1 MPTRGVEMS
10 TLASVAAV
18 TLFAEDPKRSK
29 EFYGRAF
36 EREPVYEDDAAVTF
50 RLDNVLVNVLRREE
64 APELV
69 EPAAVAAAG
78 AGPGVLLTLSVED
91 VDAAV
96 EQLGA
101 RGVEFLNG
109 PLDRP
114 WGVRTACFADPDGH
128 AWELAG
134 PPRG

>member
-1 MPTRGVEMS
+1 MS
-10 TLASVAAV
+10 AFTNVAAV
-18 TLFAEDPKRSK
+18 TLFAADPKRSK
-29 EFYGRAF
+29 EFYGRAL

-50 RLDNVLVNVLRREE
+50 RLDNVLVNLLRREE

-69 EPAAVAAAG
+69 EPAPVAAAG
-78 AGPGVLLTLSVED
+78 SGPGMLLTLSVED

-96 EQLGA
+96 AELAA
-101 RGVEFLNG
+101 RGIELLNG

-114 WGVRTACFADPDGH
+114 WGIRTACFADPDGH

-134 PPRG
+134 PLRS

>member
-1 MPTRGVEMS
+1 MS
-10 TLASVAAV
+10 ALASLHAV

-29 EFYGRAF
+29 QFYARAF
-36 EREPVYEDDAAVTF
+36 ECDPVYEDDAAVTF
-50 RLDNVLVNVLRREE
+50 RLDNVLVNVLKRQE

-69 EPAAVAAAG
+69 EPARVAAAG
-78 AGPGVLLTLSVED
+78 AGLNLLLTLPVED

-96 EQLGA
+96 EELGA
-101 RGVEFLNG
+101 RGIELLNG
-109 PLDRP
+109 PADRP
-114 WGVRTACFADPDGH
+114 WGVRTACFTDPDGH

>member
-1 MPTRGVEMS
+1 M
-10 TLASVAAV
+10 
-18 TLFAEDPKRSK
+18 
-29 EFYGRAF
+29 
-36 EREPVYEDDAAVTF
+36 
-50 RLDNVLVNVLRREE
+50 LVNLLRREE

-78 AGPGVLLTLSVED
+78 SGPGVLLTLSVED

-96 EQLGA
+96 AELAA
-101 RGVEFLNG
+101 RGIELLNG

-114 WGVRTACFADPDGH
+114 WGIRTACFADPDGH

-134 PPRG
+134 PLRS

>member
-1 MPTRGVEMS
+1 MS
-10 TLASVAAV
+10 ALASVAAV
-18 TLFAEDPKRSK
+18 TLFVEDAKRSK

-50 RLDNVLVNVLRREE
+50 RLDNVLVNLLRREE

-78 AGPGVLLTLSVED
+78 AGPGVLVTLSVED

-96 EQLGA
+96 DELAA
-101 RGVEFLNG
+101 RGVERLNG
-109 PLDRP
+109 PVDRP